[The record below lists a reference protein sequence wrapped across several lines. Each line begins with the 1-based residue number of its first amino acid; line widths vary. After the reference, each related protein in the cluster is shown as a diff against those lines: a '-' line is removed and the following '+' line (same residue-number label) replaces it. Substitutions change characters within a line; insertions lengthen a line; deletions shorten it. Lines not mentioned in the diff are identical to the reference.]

1 MTTTARKFS
10 LKKILYDYRHVA
22 IPLLVYSCELTIWA
36 VLNRNGIGE
45 YGWSAWRIALL
56 VCLILLVATSVTY
69 SRNDIGEAAFGVIAP
84 WLTILMVINVYG
96 FIRMSLDFVTIN
108 MFFIGVFSSGVFQF
122 FIVVLRAQRN

>member
-22 IPLLVYSCELTIWA
+22 IPLLVYSCELTRWA

-56 VCLILLVATSVTY
+56 VCLILLVAISVTY
-69 SRNDIGEAAFGVIAP
+69 SRNDIGEAYSTLAHNSPG
-84 WLTILMVINVYG
+84 YQR
-96 FIRMSLDFVTIN
+96 IRLHTDEP
-108 MFFIGVFSSGVFQF
+108 G
-122 FIVVLRAQRN
+122 LRDN